1 MWDNPRLLNAAAG
14 FLVGLV
20 VLAATLVALN
30 WLLRA
35 SPFPM
40 RHVEVTTPLKHASAK
55 QMEALLARQG
65 RGNFFAFPIDELRG
79 ALERLPWVRTATVR
93 RVWPDRLEI
102 AIEEHVAFARW
113 AAGADGLVNTHGERF
128 AASSD
133 VSLPLFSGPQG
144 SEAEL
149 TRRYQRFAALLAPL
163 ASPIERIVLSQRH
176 AWSVRLANGLQITLG
191 RDADLAEQRLERF
204 VEIYASTVG
213 TRVPQVVDLRYPNGF
228 ALRVKGGA

>member
-20 VLAATLVALN
+20 VLAATLVGLN
-30 WLLRA
+30 WLFRA
-35 SPFPM
+35 SPFPV
-40 RHVEVTTPLKHASAK
+40 RHVEVTTPLTHASAA
-55 QMEALLARQG
+55 QMEAVLARQG
-65 RGNFFAFPIDELRG
+65 RGNFFAFPIDDLRG

-113 AAGADGLVNTHGERF
+113 SAAPDALVNTFGERF

-133 VSLPLFSGPQG
+133 AALPLFSGPQG
-144 SEAEL
+144 TEGEV
-149 TRRYQRFAALLAPL
+149 TRRYQRFSALLAPL

-204 VEIYASTVG
+204 VDAYASTVG

-228 ALRVKGGA
+228 ALRVKG